1 MAQSRWKIFTSILIT
16 GAILL
21 LAWFNRD
28 FIVEAFGLLREARPG
43 WIALALVVI
52 LLSYLVSAQVFHVVL
67 QSLGY
72 RMNTLRLWATAI
84 VAIVVSQ
91 SVPAG
96 GVGSYA
102 FLLSNF
108 TRRGVPPGQAALIA
122 SMETLSYAGA
132 MLIFFLYSLLYLTFN
147 GLGTGGASYI
157 AAVVAIAVISG
168 AAYLLTR
175 TEQVLQS
182 WFVGGKRRLASTLRL
197 HGWGDEGVKRIIGE
211 LVRGRMLIVSRRRDV
226 ALLVLIQITALC
238 GHSLGLMLIFRGLGV
253 DMNFFTV
260 AAAFGIALI
269 TSTFNVLPGGG
280 GTVEAALVAVL
291 TSLGGGAAAIPAAII
306 FRMLNFWLI
315 TPLAAVGYHWL
326 MHEHVTPLATRQGLS
341 TKLD

>member
-132 MLIFFLYSLLYLTFN
+132 MLIFFSL
-147 GLGTGGASYI
+147 
-157 AAVVAIAVISG
+157 
-168 AAYLLTR
+168 
-175 TEQVLQS
+175 Q
-182 WFVGGKRRLASTLRL
+182 LA
-197 HGWGDEGVKRIIGE
+197 
-211 LVRGRMLIVSRRRDV
+211 
-226 ALLVLIQITALC
+226 
-238 GHSLGLMLIFRGLGV
+238 
-253 DMNFFTV
+253 
-260 AAAFGIALI
+260 
-269 TSTFNVLPGGG
+269 LPH
-280 GTVEAALVAVL
+280 L
-291 TSLGGGAAAIPAAII
+291 
-306 FRMLNFWLI
+306 
-315 TPLAAVGYHWL
+315 
-326 MHEHVTPLATRQGLS
+326 
-341 TKLD
+341 